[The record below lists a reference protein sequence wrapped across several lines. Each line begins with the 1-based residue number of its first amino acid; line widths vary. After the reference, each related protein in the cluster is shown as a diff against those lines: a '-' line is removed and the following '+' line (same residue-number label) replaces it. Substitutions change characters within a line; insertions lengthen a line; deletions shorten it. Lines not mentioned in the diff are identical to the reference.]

1 MRELLNSILDVVRL
15 AGPLNTVL
23 FLLGLGF
30 VILVLS
36 GIRNQ
41 VKDLRM
47 PPR

>member
-15 AGPLNTVL
+15 AGPLNTAL
-23 FLLGLGF
+23 FLLGLGL

-41 VKDLRM
+41 VKGLRV